1 MHCTPYA
8 AQAMNTPHPQ
18 TPTPPTD
25 PVPNLV
31 ARVFEESP
39 LALRGRLLEH
49 LLKPLGLLSLAAVAN
64 GVFAQITLG
73 NGWSELKISA
83 DDAKRVDVSDI
94 VALVH
99 HVQQVSVR
107 AMDSLAGLISTSPVL
122 AGSATAAMLLAILA
136 KRAQAR
142 SPVLGNDFD
151 PIG

>member
-1 MHCTPYA
+1 
-8 AQAMNTPHPQ
+8 
-18 TPTPPTD
+18 
-25 PVPNLV
+25 
-31 ARVFEESP
+31 
-39 LALRGRLLEH
+39 
-49 LLKPLGLLSLAAVAN
+49 
-64 GVFAQITLG
+64 
-73 NGWSELKISA
+73 
-83 DDAKRVDVSDI
+83 VDVSDI